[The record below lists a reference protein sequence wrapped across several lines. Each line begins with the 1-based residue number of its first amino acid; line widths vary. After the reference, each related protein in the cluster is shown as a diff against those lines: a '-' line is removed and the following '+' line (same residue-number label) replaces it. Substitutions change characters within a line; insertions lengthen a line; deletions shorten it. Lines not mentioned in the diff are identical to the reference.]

1 MFASC
6 LLAAVAFTACSDDN
20 DGDNGGNGNG
30 PTVTPGE
37 AIEAFN
43 EKYDLNATLDVDTAT
58 FNYASPDGHMFEWFN
73 DIATETGDSV
83 PDFYGQYFVA
93 ADNEYVPKV
102 LDFIQKE
109 VFPVFGDD
117 FISSYMPRTIYFASE
132 VQMNPLYNNRELGLI
147 NSSKDIHYTF
157 DGGTCCPQYIMFS
170 HCCADFDTM
179 DKTYLKRLYTSLV
192 VEYIFSNIASS
203 TLEVPTA
210 FNQFSFDYTV
220 GVDLGYMVFSMNET
234 CDGYYESSA
243 DDFKVGWLND
253 NLYYDSFESIVNGEN
268 LWHLPIVW
276 FQSELRPARIGA
288 QELTLYDEETMI
300 KYEDIKTRYAATY
313 YRPSNAQVLGDYVAF
328 IVTTTAAE
336 KEAYY
341 AEIADAVSK
350 ANTEDGVRFYD
361 AEEYFGAKTVD
372 QVLPDI
378 KARVQACK
386 EYFAGLG
393 IVLTDKQ

>member
-117 FISSYMPRTIYFASE
+117 FISSNMP
-132 VQMNPLYNNRELGLI
+132 V
-147 NSSKDIHYTF
+147 
-157 DGGTCCPQYIMFS
+157 
-170 HCCADFDTM
+170 
-179 DKTYLKRLYTSLV
+179 
-192 VEYIFSNIASS
+192 
-203 TLEVPTA
+203 
-210 FNQFSFDYTV
+210 
-220 GVDLGYMVFSMNET
+220 
-234 CDGYYESSA
+234 
-243 DDFKVGWLND
+243 
-253 NLYYDSFESIVNGEN
+253 
-268 LWHLPIVW
+268 
-276 FQSELRPARIGA
+276 
-288 QELTLYDEETMI
+288 
-300 KYEDIKTRYAATY
+300 RY
-313 YRPSNAQVLGDYVAF
+313 R
-328 IVTTTAAE
+328 
-336 KEAYY
+336 
-341 AEIADAVSK
+341 
-350 ANTEDGVRFYD
+350 
-361 AEEYFGAKTVD
+361 
-372 QVLPDI
+372 
-378 KARVQACK
+378 
-386 EYFAGLG
+386 
-393 IVLTDKQ
+393 